1 MEPVVLRPQSRHRRR
16 RDCSRWDDELGCGCL
31 SAVAP
36 PPPPP
41 SPSLPVPVPMEAEA
55 ANAPLHRRRRDC
67 RCWDEELG
75 CKCSPSEAPPEPAGN
90 VKAGL
95 HRGEAGEAPAA
106 AAGPQPGEAGGAPA
120 ATGDHPAEPA
130 VQSPRAAP
138 AEDGPVAAEPRAAGL
153 KRKPELIPDWF
164 AHLTKKPKALPPYLR
179 GLCKRSR
186 TMDPV
191 LQTLFSFGEAEGT
204 SSSSTTGSSSAER
217 SHSPT
222 KVSEVPAPSGS
233 PPSGSLPL
241 RARRQVPPCPPPP
254 SRVPQ
259 DAVASKIIQPVVA
272 NCLGA
277 RAGWSY
283 LLADQRRQCFAAHMP
298 RALDAEVSQRLMQEA
313 RRSEWLQPSGR
324 LGLIPRKTL
333 WLVREPCT
341 CHYLYGGLQVEPR
354 PFPRWVQ
361 EAMEICMPLCGLS
374 DPKSWPNSC
383 NLNLY
388 VDGGMSVGWH
398 SDDERLFQGKFSDC
412 RIVSLSLGT
421 RRKFE
426 MRLNWPEEGERQSWQ
441 VFLGDGDLLTMEGM
455 MQKHF
460 QHRVPRED
468 NVTAPRI
475 NLTWR
480 WVARHAP
487 RCPVERPRRS

>member
-41 SPSLPVPVPMEAEA
+41 SPSLPVPVPME
-55 ANAPLHRRRRDC
+55 
-67 RCWDEELG
+67 ELG

-90 VKAGL
+90 VKAGLQPGKACEGSATGL